1 MHDFSARSLVP
12 PPGWLGPASGE
23 RTPLSAGFLA
33 LATLLAAVLRLG
45 GLTRQSLWVDE
56 LMTWQM
62 IRPGAGLDFL
72 EQVRDSIQG
81 PLYVAVTW
89 PLVRLGDPEVMLRLP
104 AAVAGVLT
112 VPLFAAVAV
121 RLLERRAARLA
132 VLLVAI
138 NPFLIWYSQE
148 ARGYAFAVLFGV
160 AMVLGFLRLRERGVN
175 RGDGV
180 LFALASAAA
189 VWSNLSGLFL
199 WVALGVTILVQLPHG
214 WRERSGWALAFAGG
228 LLAALPWLLQA
239 AGIWAVD
246 RIVPGSGT
254 GEALRGGTNLEP
266 LALPYTLF
274 SFFYGFS
281 FGPSLRE
288 LHQPERLAAVRAFLP
303 WLAVAGLPLLVGG
316 VAGLGSVGRRRW
328 PLLLWVGI
336 PLLCVLVLALRNV
349 KPWNAR
355 YVAVTVPWVVAL
367 VASGLLRLPRRI
379 GLGLIVVVC
388 AATLWSLGGYWYDGR
403 YAKEDLRGAAA
414 WVARQEVPA
423 RPALVPVVTGVWRF
437 YAGSTAPVID
447 AFGAGGLDDAGD
459 ADAFVAARL
468 AGTDL
473 AWVVLSREWEFDPHD
488 LLTPA
493 LGRQGQLRLALQRP
507 GVRVFSWQ
515 RHPGAGARDG
525 R

>member
-1 MHDFSARSLVP
+1 MQDESARSLVP
-12 PPGWLGPASGE
+12 PEGWLGPASGE
-23 RTPLSAGFLA
+23 KSPLSAGFLA

-81 PLYVAVTW
+81 PLYVAVIW
-89 PLVRLGDPEVMLRLP
+89 PLVRLGDPELMLRLP

-121 RLLERRAARLA
+121 HLLERRAARLA

-148 ARGYAFAVLFGV
+148 ARGYAFAVFFGV
-160 AMVLGFLRLRERGVN
+160 AMVLAFLRLRDRGVN

-189 VWSNLSGLFL
+189 VGSNLSGLFL
-199 WVALGVTILVQLPHG
+199 WAALGVTVLLQRPAG
-214 WRERSGWALAFAGG
+214 WRERSGWALAFGGG

-288 LHQPERLAAVRAFLP
+288 LHEPERLAAVRAFLP
-303 WLAVAGLPLLVGG
+303 WLVVAGLPLLVGG
-316 VAGLGSVGRRRW
+316 VAGVVGAGRRRW

-336 PLLCVLVLALRNV
+336 PLLCVARAGLAQRQALECALRGGD
-349 KPWNAR
+349 R
-355 YVAVTVPWVVAL
+355 AL
-367 VASGLLRLPRRI
+367 GRGPGGVGP
-379 GLGLIVVVC
+379 
-388 AATLWSLGGYWYDGR
+388 AAAAAADGTGPDR
-403 YAKEDLRGAAA
+403 GALRGD
-414 WVARQEVPA
+414 
-423 RPALVPVVTGVWRF
+423 ALVPGRLL
-437 YAGSTAPVID
+437 ARRPLRQGGPARC
-447 AFGAGGLDDAGD
+447 GGLGGA
-459 ADAFVAARL
+459 
-468 AGTDL
+468 
-473 AWVVLSREWEFDPHD
+473 
-488 LLTPA
+488 
-493 LGRQGQLRLALQRP
+493 
-507 GVRVFSWQ
+507 
-515 RHPGAGARDG
+515 AGAR
-525 R
+525 RRVRPWCLW

>member
-1 MHDFSARSLVP
+1 MHDAAARSLVP
-12 PPGWLGPASGE
+12 PPDWLGPPSGE
-23 RTPLSAGFLA
+23 RTPLSAGFLVA
-33 LATLLAAVLRLG
+33 ATLLGAVLRLG

-62 IRPGAGLDFL
+62 IRPGAGLGFL

-81 PLYVAVTW
+81 PLYVALTW

-104 AAVAGVLT
+104 AALAGVLT

-121 RLLERRAARLA
+121 HLLERRAARLA

-148 ARGYAFAVLFGV
+148 ARGYAFAVFFAV
-160 AMVLGFLRLRERGVN
+160 AMALAFLRLRERGAN
-175 RGDGV
+175 PADGA
-180 LFALASAAA
+180 LFAVASAAA

-199 WVALGVTILVQLPHG
+199 WAAFGLTLLVRLPRG
-214 WRERSGWALAFAGG
+214 GRQRAGYALAFGGG

-246 RIVPGSGT
+246 RIVPGAGT

-288 LHQPERLAAVRAFLP
+288 LHEPGRMAVVGSFLP
-303 WLAVAGLPLLVGG
+303 WLLVAGLPLVAGG
-316 VAGLGSVGRRRW
+316 AAGLGAVGKRRW

-336 PLLCVLVLALRNV
+336 PFLCVLVLALRNV
-349 KPWNAR
+349 KPWNPR

-367 VASGLLRLPRRI
+367 VASGLLRLPRR
-379 GLGLIVVVC
+379 LGLVLTFVLC
-388 AATLWSLGGYWYDGR
+388 GATLVSLGGYWADGR

-414 WVARQEVPA
+414 WVAQAGVA
-423 RPALVPVVTGVWRF
+423 RTSGP
-437 YAGSTAPVID
+437 
-447 AFGAGGLDDAGD
+447 GAGGHG
-459 ADAFVAARL
+459 
-468 AGTDL
+468 
-473 AWVVLSREWEFDPHD
+473 
-488 LLTPA
+488 
-493 LGRQGQLRLALQRP
+493 RLALLRRRWRP
-507 GVRVFSWQ
+507 GHRCL
-515 RHPGAGARDG
+515 RRGPPGRCG
-525 R
+525 RRRRPSCPSGWPAPTWPGWCCPGNGSSIPTTC